1 MNVYSKGRIQQ
12 EIGILGHGSTAS
24 PEALLA
30 KVHWLLSQGFDL
42 GEMLEQNLCG
52 ENSPILNT

>member
-12 EIGILGHGSTAS
+12 EIGILGHGSTSS

-30 KVHWLLSQGFDL
+30 KVHWILSQGL
-42 GEMLEQNLCG
+42 ALEEILSQNLCG
-52 ENSPILNT
+52 ENSPILNA